1 MKMIKSVLD
10 RLPES
15 CHDKLERDAQKAN
28 LPRNDVRMPEG
39 TALAEE
45 EEEEEEANI
54 EGHHINTIPHANA
67 ALVGRLGHETYAE
80 KERQPLEHAD
90 ITQRKRS

>member
-1 MKMIKSVLD
+1 MKMVMSVLD
-10 RLPES
+10 GLPES

-39 TALAEE
+39 TARAE

-54 EGHHINTIPHANA
+54 EGHHIQFHA
-67 ALVGRLGHETYAE
+67 LMQHSW
-80 KERQPLEHAD
+80 D
-90 ITQRKRS
+90 D